1 MSRGWYEAWDKIR
14 QALDLVPKN
23 ERLMG
28 VIPINSRV
36 AATFPKNLKRG
47 IFIATG
53 TRRHSMAAIVTS
65 GVQLQSDPPWAVAI

>member
-1 MSRGWYEAWDKIR
+1 LAGVSKRPAREELPSK
-14 QALDLVPKN
+14 V
-23 ERLMG
+23 MG

-36 AATFPKNLKRG
+36 AATFAKNLKRG

-65 GVQLQSDPPWAVAI
+65 GVQLQRDPTWAVAI